1 MEKKI
6 KVMEALLSCSN
17 GLSKEEILWAES
29 HLPNENGKKCTI
41 GPNSVVRF
49 NHDANTINEA
59 MNISVSNMEDVAD
72 LIATSVRD
80 SPKLSIAVEKVIQ
93 NAHAVPN
100 FWEML
105 ALKAVKDCHDHF
117 ASKMKGLEQL
127 PDHLEQIKKMMEE
140 LKKLKGDNP
149 E

>member
-1 MEKKI
+1 MGNKI
-6 KVMEALLSCSN
+6 KVMQVLLN
-17 GLSKEEILWAES
+17 ADNELTTAEILWADS
-29 HLPNENGKKCTI
+29 HLPNESGKSTI
-41 GPNSVVRF
+41 GPNSTMRF
-49 NHDANTINEA
+49 NHDANTIHEA

-72 LIATSVRD
+72 LIATSVKD
-80 SPKLSIAVEKVIQ
+80 SPKLSIAVEKIIQ

-127 PDHLEQIKKMMEE
+127 PDHLEQIRKMMEE
-140 LKKLKGDNP
+140 LRKLKGDNP